1 MELRSKR
8 SQSQPKPAAFQRR
21 RIVDNSH
28 RENLLRML
36 IIEPNTDITAGHLRF
51 PGKFRL
57 LVHPSEKRIHE
68 FIPPRKEFIVE
79 EMSSKGIIFLQT
91 TAFESEMAI
100 NTIGRRAMGGKA
112 LTILGPE
119 QQQTQYATHIPAG
132 LLTEQVCNVQRDS
145 PNGPYKTGDRLRFS
159 EELKTIERGGGR
171 GRGREGEGEGGW
183 EGGRVCGSGR
193 GRARLRE
200 GEREREREKER

>member
-1 MELRSKR
+1 MELCSKR

-36 IIEPNTDITAGHLRF
+36 IIEPT
-51 PGKFRL
+51 PGDWWAKFYPDTSKIPL
-57 LVHPSEKRIHE
+57 YILEKLYDEKLSIKSLAEMELVHE

-79 EMSSKGIIFLQT
+79 EMSSKGVFFLQT
-91 TAFESEMAI
+91 TECASEMAI
-100 NTIGRRAMGGKA
+100 TTIGRRAMGENA

-119 QQQTQYATHIPAG
+119 QQQTQYVTHIPAG
-132 LLTEQVCNVQRDS
+132 LLTEQVYDVQR
-145 PNGPYKTGDRLRFS
+145 DRLRFS
-159 EELKTIERGGGR
+159 EDLKTIARGR

-183 EGGRVCGSGR
+183 VGGKKGQRDGGTD
-193 GRARLRE
+193 GE
-200 GEREREREKER
+200 GEGEQD